1 MAYESPEYTPD
12 PAAENEWVTAAFLDA
27 VQRRAAGHMPAGQLT
42 AEIQT
47 QQQALLEAHQDWMVD
62 VQARA
67 NLHTSAVV
75 LAAYRVLQGHIPR
88 DELLALIREAFVWPL
103 RDSIRTGTTL
113 MLDHAPDPFQA
124 MRAVSKARELHFF
137 GAGFTFERSRD
148 DDRAYYADVTRCLWH
163 SFFVANGA
171 PELTPI
177 FCEFDTN
184 WIEAINPARHR
195 VQFSRATTLGNGGPL
210 CPFHFFRLP
219 AGEDVGR

>member
-1 MAYESPEYTPD
+1 MPYESPEYTPD
-12 PAAENEWVTAAFLDA
+12 PVAENEWVVAAFLDT
-27 VQRRAAGHMPAGQLT
+27 VQRRVAGQISVAQLT
-42 AEIQT
+42 VDIQMR
-47 QQQALLEAHQDWMVD
+47 QQALLETHQDWMVD

-75 LAAYRVLQGHIPR
+75 LATYWALQRHLPH

-103 RDSIRTGTTL
+103 RDSIRAGTAL
-113 MLDHAPDPFQA
+113 MLDHSPDPFQA
-124 MRAVSKARELHFF
+124 ICMVSKAREIHFF
-137 GAGFTFERSRD
+137 GAGFAFERPRD
-148 DDRAYYADVTRCLWH
+148 DDQAYYADVTRCLWH
-163 SFFVANGA
+163 RFFVTNGA

-219 AGEDVGR
+219 AGENAGQ

>member
-1 MAYESPEYTPD
+1 MPYESSEYRPD
-12 PAAENEWVTAAFLDA
+12 PVAENGWVIAAFLDT
-27 VQRRAAGHMPAGQLT
+27 VQRRVADRLPVAQLT
-42 AEIQT
+42 ADLQT
-47 QQQALLEAHQDWMVD
+47 QQRALEEAHQDWMVD
-62 VQARA
+62 PQARS
-67 NLHTSAVV
+67 NLQVSAAV
-75 LAAYRVLQGHIPR
+75 LATYRALQCYIPR

-103 RDSIRTGTTL
+103 RDSIRTGTAL

-184 WIEAINPARHR
+184 WIEAIDPARHAL
-195 VQFSRATTLGNGGPL
+195 QFSRATTLGNGGPL

-219 AGEDVGR
+219 ASGHNRR